1 MKIWGGGSK
10 ILKIGLITF
19 MNDLTL
25 LTSLKNFLKGTN
37 YCGSGENRRRP
48 FAEILYNLVM
58 GFVCIFDYIN
68 LKEGPTRLKYFFYYT
83 VLTMEAGILMTV
95 WYIKILE
102 KVSVYITDNSKKF

>member
-10 ILKIGLITF
+10 ILKIGLITI

-25 LTSLKNFLKGTN
+25 LTSLKKFLKGTN